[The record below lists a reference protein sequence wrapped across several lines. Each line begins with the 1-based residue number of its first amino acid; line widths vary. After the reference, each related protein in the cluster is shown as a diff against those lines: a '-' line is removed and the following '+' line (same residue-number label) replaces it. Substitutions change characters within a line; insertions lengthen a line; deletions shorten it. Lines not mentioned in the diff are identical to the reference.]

1 MSSSTTSIA
10 EKRLVFLVGAPRSGT
25 TWVQLM
31 LASTDEVATANE
43 SHLFS
48 KYLASLFDGWDAFRG
63 NAREIGLH
71 HLMTEDEYL
80 SLVRNFAYGVMARIL
95 AKKPNASI
103 ILEKTPQ
110 HLKVWRRILKTF
122 PDACFLH
129 LVRDPRSVAASLQ
142 AAQATWGRRWLS
154 TRLIDYCSQWR
165 YYIEQGR
172 EIRKHTKNYIEV
184 RYEDFINDGGHTLRS
199 VFAWL
204 GVERSLAECE
214 QIIDRFS
221 IDKLRSGAV
230 NGMPWDLA
238 AEPPGFYRRGTAEGW
253 DGDLSPSQISL
264 VEAMTKEIMPIFGYR
279 PVPRAGRMS
288 HLASVRLVLLRER
301 IRTALYWR
309 LGSFANKLSP
319 RERSL

>member
-1 MSSSTTSIA
+1 
-10 EKRLVFLVGAPRSGT
+10 
-25 TWVQLM
+25 
-31 LASTDEVATANE
+31 
-43 SHLFS
+43 
-48 KYLASLFDGWDAFRG
+48 
-63 NAREIGLH
+63 
-71 HLMTEDEYL
+71 
-80 SLVRNFAYGVMARIL
+80 
-95 AKKPNASI
+95 
-103 ILEKTPQ
+103 
-110 HLKVWRRILKTF
+110 
-122 PDACFLH
+122 
-129 LVRDPRSVAASLQ
+129 VAASLQ

-253 DGDLSPSQISL
+253 EGDLSPSQISL

-288 HLASVRLVLLRER
+288 HLARLRLVLLRER

>member
-1 MSSSTTSIA
+1 MSSPTDSIA
-10 EKRLVFLVGAPRSGT
+10 GKRLVFLVGAPRSGT

-31 LASTDEVATANE
+31 LASTDEVVTANE

-48 KYLASLFDGWDAFRG
+48 EYLASLFDGWDAFRG
-63 NAREIGLH
+63 NAREIGIH

-80 SLVRNFAYGVMARIL
+80 SLVRDFAYGVMARIL

-110 HLKVWRRILKTF
+110 HVKVWRRILKTF

-129 LVRDPRSVAASLQ
+129 LVRDPRSVVASLQ
-142 AAQATWGRRWLS
+142 AARTTWGRRWLS
-154 TRLIDYCSQWR
+154 PRLIDYCSQWR
-165 YYIEQGR
+165 YYMEQGR
-172 EIRKHTKNYIEV
+172 EIGKHTKNYTEV
-184 RYEDFINDGGHTLRS
+184 RYEDFIHEGGQTLRS

-204 GVERSLAECE
+204 GVERTPAECE
-214 QIIDRFS
+214 EIIDRFS

-230 NGMPWDLA
+230 TGTPWDLA

-253 DGDLSPSQISL
+253 EADLSPSQISL
-264 VEAMTKEIMPIFGYR
+264 VEALTKEVMPIFGYR
-279 PVPRAGRMS
+279 PVVRAGRIS
-288 HLASVRLVLLRER
+288 HLASLRLVLLRER
-301 IRTALYWR
+301 IRTALYSR
-309 LGSFANKLSP
+309 LGRFANKLSS